1 MQDGHGR
8 TDKLGLDPLR
18 AALSEVRQPKVD
30 GVGVFRDGVCEV
42 GELKG
47 KGGDLGVALCRDD
60 LFRKRRSCQ
69 AEQSSRERSENEP
82 ESLAPTRVSAKAED

>member
-8 TDKLGLDPLR
+8 TDKLGLDPLG
-18 AALSEVRQPKVD
+18 AAPSEVRQPKVD
-30 GVGVFRDGVCEV
+30 GVGVFREGVCEV

-60 LFRKRRSCQ
+60 LFRKMAKLSGR
-69 AEQSSRERSENEP
+69 AFKSRKGEER
-82 ESLAPTRVSAKAED
+82 T